1 MSNSTKLH
9 GIYALTDERL
19 LSDTTLL
26 PAVERALDA
35 GVRLVQYRNKNGD
48 ERKRKQ
54 QASELLRLC
63 RAHGTP
69 LIINDD
75 VELCAAIGAD
85 GVHLGQQ
92 DAALS
97 AARLILG
104 DQAIIGA
111 TCHQSLELARTAQAS
126 GADYVAFGRFF
137 PSGTKP
143 DAPAAKLSILRQA
156 RDLLDI
162 PVVAIGGI
170 NAENGG
176 SLIESGADMLAV
188 VGGIFGTDDIAR
200 NVDALIELFS
210 THSPRDRKHYE
221 T

>member
-1 MSNSTKLH
+1 MPASLNLN
-9 GIYALTDERL
+9 GIYAITDEHL
-19 LSDTTLL
+19 LSDAMLL
-26 PAVERALDA
+26 GAVERALNA
-35 GVRLVQYRNKNGD
+35 GVRLVQYRNKNAD
-48 ERKRKQ
+48 SNKRKQ
-54 QASELLRLC
+54 QASELFSLC
-63 RAHGTP
+63 QAYNTP

-75 VELCAAIGAD
+75 IELCAAIGAD

-97 AARLILG
+97 AARLTLG
-104 DQAIIGA
+104 AQAIIGV
-111 TCHQSLELARTAQAS
+111 TCHQSLELAHQAQKG

-137 PSGTKP
+137 PSSTKP
-143 DAPAAKLSILRQA
+143 DAPAANLAILREA
-156 RDLLDI
+156 RDHLTI

-176 SLIESGADMLAV
+176 SLIESGAHMLAV
-188 VGGIFGTDDIAR
+188 VGGIFGAGDIAS
-200 NVDALIELFS
+200 NVNALNELFS

>member
-1 MSNSTKLH
+1 MSPSINLH
-9 GIYALTDERL
+9 GIYAITDERL
-19 LSDTTLL
+19 LLDAALL
-26 PAVERALDA
+26 PAVEKALMA
-35 GVRLVQYRNKNGD
+35 GVRLVQYRNKSGD
-48 ERKRKQ
+48 SNKRRQ

-75 VELCAAIGAD
+75 VELCSAIGAD

-97 AARLILG
+97 EARLALG
-104 DQAIIGA
+104 NRAIIGV
-111 TCHQSLELARTAQAS
+111 TCHQSLEMARTAQEG
-126 GADYVAFGRFF
+126 GADYAAFGRFF
-137 PSGTKP
+137 PSSTKP
-143 DAPAAKLSILRQA
+143 DAPAANLAILREAQD
-156 RDLLDI
+156 RLDI

-176 SLIESGADMLAV
+176 SLTEAGADMLAV
-188 VGGIFGTDDIAR
+188 VGGIFGAGDIAS
-200 NVDALIELFS
+200 NVNALNELFS
-210 THSPRDRKHYE
+210 THSPCDRKHYE